1 MHKIFFML
9 TAVGLQLILR
19 KRITLLINLRHV
31 QVVVRLT
38 LHLLLL
44 LLLLLRIELGIL
56 TERNDRWIDPVG
68 KAVAKACSNRIL

>member
-1 MHKIFFML
+1 ML

-44 LLLLLRIELGIL
+44 LLLLRIELGIL

>member
-44 LLLLLRIELGIL
+44 LLLLRIELGIL